1 MLFVILAALPFLAAL
16 LLMMVFNFSS
26 GKALLISL
34 CATIVFAL
42 FVWRMDLQHV
52 AGYTVFGALKSIDLL
67 LIIGGAILLLN
78 TLRQTGIMQVIADG
92 FQKITPDPRIAAII
106 IGFLFGAFIEGAAG
120 YGTPAAI
127 AAPLLMGLGFPP
139 IAACS
144 IALISNSTPVPF
156 AAVGTPTNSKERGIL
171 CTRECLVHARR
182 RATHFP
188 S

>member
-127 AAPLLMGLGFPP
+127 AAPLLM
-139 IAACS
+139 
-144 IALISNSTPVPF
+144 
-156 AAVGTPTNSKERGIL
+156 
-171 CTRECLVHARR
+171 
-182 RATHFP
+182 
-188 S
+188 